1 MYTSLAAVMAGAILS
16 SFAPSFEIFLV
27 GRVLWGLAAA
37 GPRTVIVAMTRDSYQ
52 GDAMARVMSL
62 TLAVFLIV
70 PIFAPALGEV
80 LLLVGSWRTTTLA
93 AAVLAVV
100 GALWFGRASET
111 LDPNNVLP
119 LEFGRVGRA
128 AKSVVT
134 HKHTLLFTIAATMT
148 YASFFPWLG
157 SSPTLIGDIY
167 GRDAQFALIFGANGI
182 VMAIGILIVE
192 KLVRRHSTFPVIA
205 GQTVLLL
212 IVATIYVAWSLSS
225 NGVPPFWAWFVLVG
239 ILMALNASSSPLH
252 QTMAMEPMG
261 AIAGT
266 ASSVI
271 GAFVFVFGAL
281 LGSVIDRAIDDTVTP
296 LGVGFLIYG
305 VITLIAIVQARPSH
319 KRNDQRSD

>member
-1 MYTSLAAVMAGAILS
+1 M
-16 SFAPSFEIFLV
+16 
-27 GRVLWGLAAA
+27 
-37 GPRTVIVAMTRDSYQ
+37 
-52 GDAMARVMSL
+52 
-62 TLAVFLIV
+62 
-70 PIFAPALGEV
+70 
-80 LLLVGSWRTTTLA
+80 A
-93 AAVLAVV
+93 AAVLAII

-111 LDPNNVLP
+111 LEPNNVLP

-167 GRDAQFALIFGANGI
+167 GRDGQFALIFGANGI
-182 VMAIGILIVE
+182 VMAIGILVVE
-192 KLVRRHSTFPVIA
+192 RLVRRHSTFPVIA

-296 LGVGFLIYG
+296 LGVGFLVYG

-319 KRNDQRSD
+319 KRNDQRAD